1 MAAGNWTLF
10 NKAIKKMTSGNT
22 TWSSGQTHPVN
33 AVLRC
38 KIYKVDVSASLA
50 AASNYSLLSE
60 LGTSNAAS
68 FMSSYTLSGLTITAV
83 NGSATHKFDMAAD
96 LVITASGGN
105 ATSLKYA
112 VVYSSLSAGGG
123 HLLMWCKLSDT
134 QFSVASGNTLTIY
147 TPTNG
152 FFVMY

>member
-10 NKAIKKMTSGNT
+10 NKAHKKMLNGT
-22 TWSSGQTHPVN
+22 TWSGTTTNVKG

-38 KIYKVDVSASLA
+38 KIYKAQVGSSLG

-60 LGTSNAAS
+60 LGTSNAAAN
-68 FMSSYTLSGLTITAV
+68 MSDYTLSNLTLTAL
-83 NGSATHKFDMAAD
+83 NGSATMKFDMPGD
-96 LVITASGGN
+96 LVITASGGD
-105 ATSLKYA
+105 ATSLQYA

-123 HLLMWCKLSDT
+123 HLLMWCQLSAAAFDVT
-134 QFSVASGNTLTIY
+134 STNTLTIY

-152 FFVMY
+152 FFVVY